1 VNQKRQGKRTMWI
14 NRMLRVII
22 VSLVLL
28 LGLGGAI
35 APSAYAV
42 TDPYVAQYLK
52 VLPGQQAELADGHG
66 GTKAF
71 GYSELLAG
79 KDRFGS
85 TCLSCHVGGSTIASP
100 ELALSLDNLKAMATP
115 RDSIAALMDYMRS
128 PVMADGSEESYSCRK
143 VDASWI
149 NDPDLEQVAAFVLRA
164 AETAPGWGTAR
175 F

>member
-1 VNQKRQGKRTMWI
+1 MWI
-14 NRMLRVII
+14 NRMLRGLII
-22 VSLVLL
+22 SLVLL

-35 APSAYAV
+35 APSAQAV
-42 TDPYVAQYLK
+42 TDPYIAQYLK

-100 ELALSLDNLKAMATP
+100 ELALSLENLKAMATP

-149 NDPDLEQVAAFVLRA
+149 NDPDLEQIAAFVLRA

>member
-1 VNQKRQGKRTMWI
+1 MWI
-14 NRMLRVII
+14 NRWIGKLRGIV

-28 LGLGGAI
+28 LGIGSTI
-35 APSAYAV
+35 ALPAWAV
-42 TDPYVAQYLK
+42 VDPYVAQYLK
-52 VLPGQQAELADGHG
+52 VLPGQQAELAAGGQG

-71 GYSELLAG
+71 GYDELLAG

-115 RDSIAALMDYMRS
+115 RNSIAALMDYMRS
-128 PVMADGSEESYSCRK
+128 PIMADGSEESYSCRK
-143 VDASWI
+143 IEASWI
-149 NDPDLEQVAAFVLRA
+149 ADPELEQIAAFVLRA

>member
-1 VNQKRQGKRTMWI
+1 MWI
-14 NRMLRVII
+14 NRTVRSLII
-22 VSLVLL
+22 SLVLL

-35 APSAYAV
+35 APSAHAV
-42 TDPYVAQYLK
+42 TDPYIAQYLK

-71 GYSELLAG
+71 SYTELLAG

-85 TCLSCHVGGSTIASP
+85 TCLSCHVGGSTMASP
-100 ELALSLDNLKAMATP
+100 ELALSLDNLKAMDTP
-115 RDSIAALMDYMRS
+115 RDSIAALMDYMRN
-128 PVMADGSEESYSCRK
+128 PIMADGSEESYSCRK
-143 VDASWI
+143 VGANWI
-149 NDPDLEQVAAFVLRA
+149 EDPELEQIAAFVLRA

>member
-1 VNQKRQGKRTMWI
+1 MWI
-14 NRMLRVII
+14 NQWMGRLRGII
-22 VSLVLL
+22 LSLVLL
-28 LGLGGAI
+28 LGVGFAI
-35 APSAYAV
+35 APPAWAV

-52 VLPGQQAELADGHG
+52 VLPGQQAELADGQG
-66 GTKAF
+66 GTKSF
-71 GYSELLAG
+71 SYDELLAG

-100 ELALSLDNLKAMATP
+100 DLALSLDNLKAMDTP

-128 PVMADGSEESYSCRK
+128 PIVADGSEESYACRK
-143 VDASWI
+143 VDPSWI
-149 NDPDLEQVAAFVLRA
+149 NDPDLEQIAAFVLRA

>member
-1 VNQKRQGKRTMWI
+1 MWI
-14 NRMLRVII
+14 NRTVRSLMI
-22 VSLVLL
+22 SLVLL

-35 APSAYAV
+35 PSPAWAV

-52 VLPGQQAELADGHG
+52 VLPGQQAELADGQG
-66 GTKAF
+66 GTKSF
-71 GYSELLAG
+71 GYDELLAG

-128 PVMADGSEESYSCRK
+128 PIMADGSEESYSCRK
-143 VDASWI
+143 VDAKWI
-149 NDPDLEQVAAFVLRA
+149 SDPDLEQVAAFVLRA